1 MVFMI
6 NSTLAPPIL
15 LAHTLVAKMSMTI
28 LFRAKLTLK
37 STPDAECAKVLSSTF
52 YKRWHATQLNEVAN
66 HAKTTVAIHAAVGRE
81 KKRG

>member
-37 STPDAECAKVLSSTF
+37 ATALPTLSAPRSS
-52 YKRWHATQLNEVAN
+52 RPRSINAGMQ
-66 HAKTTVAIHAAVGRE
+66 RS
-81 KKRG
+81 